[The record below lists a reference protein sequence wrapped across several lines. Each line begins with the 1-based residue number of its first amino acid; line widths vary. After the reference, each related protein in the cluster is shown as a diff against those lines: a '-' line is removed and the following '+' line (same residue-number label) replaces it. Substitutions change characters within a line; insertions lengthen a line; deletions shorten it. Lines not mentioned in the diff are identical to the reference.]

1 MDNFDLRKYLSEG
14 RLLKENQQNIYTVWV
29 QTNDRFDRNFLVRA
43 NSEEEAQEIAKNDD
57 DISWDEGITNIASQ
71 RITDEFVDEMFWE
84 EDDWYNSFIN
94 DPSQQSYLY
103 DAGT

>member
-1 MDNFDLRKYLSEG
+1 MNKSE
-14 RLLKENQQNIYTVWV
+14 LKQLIREEIQNLTTQPVYSVWV
-29 QTNDRFDRNFLVRA
+29 QTNGRYDRNFLVRA
-43 NSEEEAQEIAKNDD
+43 NSKEEAQEIAKNDD

-84 EDDWYNSFIN
+84 EDDLYNSFIN